1 MNNEENWKQ
10 RLDELE
16 EKNSYYKLKRKEK
29 NELKLLRKKNSE
41 IILKEQQKEKEKEEE
56 EIKKK
61 EEEIRKREEEIRKRE
76 EEIRKREELKLNEK
90 KKKMLENQLRS
101 RKKEYNY
108 NTMTVQ
114 QKNQQINEVL
124 EDMCIYG
131 EITKK
136 EIKEE
141 KAKHP
146 EKFIETSQALKLEN
160 QDEGLFALGLLSQN
174 LEGLGVE
181 TAIEVKENSE
191 TQEADLT
198 SLQFITNG
206 MISKK
211 KYDLH
216 FELGE
221 ERNEEILNNEQEYEK
236 FKENLKL
243 KLSKDYNISPDKI
256 IITLPQK
263 GSLHVQ
269 VIFQNDDFHNLDKA
283 QFIEKFKK
291 R

>member
-1 MNNEENWKQ
+1 
-10 RLDELE
+10 
-16 EKNSYYKLKRKEK
+16 
-29 NELKLLRKKNSE
+29 
-41 IILKEQQKEKEKEEE
+41 
-56 EIKKK
+56 
-61 EEEIRKREEEIRKRE
+61 
-76 EEIRKREELKLNEK
+76 
-90 KKKMLENQLRS
+90 MLENQLRS

-146 EKFIETSQALKLEN
+146 EEFIETSQALKLEN

-211 KYDLH
+211 
-216 FELGE
+216 
-221 ERNEEILNNEQEYEK
+221 NMICILN
-236 FKENLKL
+236 
-243 KLSKDYNISPDKI
+243 
-256 IITLPQK
+256 
-263 GSLHVQ
+263 
-269 VIFQNDDFHNLDKA
+269 
-283 QFIEKFKK
+283 
-291 R
+291 